1 MNLTLMIP
9 SLLWPEM
16 TQPQVYENLSLP
28 SLERLLSKSTFSRYP
43 AQEMD
48 AWLCTA
54 FNIANQHNWPIAPI
68 MLHADNASLITHC
81 DFWMRADPV
90 HLRIEQ
96 NHIMLA
102 DSQAFKISLE
112 EAQQITQS
120 LNQNMGHHYDFSLLP
135 LRADRWYIRLPHTP
149 QMQTHSLQEVT
160 CRNINNFLPAGN
172 ESIFWHKIFNEAQM
186 CLHDHPINQQR
197 ESRAELPINSIW
209 LWGGGILP
217 KSIHSQYTHIWS
229 NNDFA
234 HALALASHT
243 SYSKL
248 PVNADEWLSN
258 EISSSNN
265 LVILDNLLVH
275 AKYRNAYYWRETLKN
290 LENDWF
296 LPLYQ
301 ALKTGRINQITIV
314 AVNED
319 SLLEFVVMRTNLWKF
334 WLMTRPLTSYIVK
347 QHAN

>member
-54 FNIANQHNWPIAPI
+54 FNIPNQHNWPIAPI

-120 LNQNMGHHYDFSLLP
+120 LNQNMGHHYDF
-135 LRADRWYIRLPHTP
+135 
-149 QMQTHSLQEVT
+149 
-160 CRNINNFLPAGN
+160 
-172 ESIFWHKIFNEAQM
+172 
-186 CLHDHPINQQR
+186 
-197 ESRAELPINSIW
+197 
-209 LWGGGILP
+209 
-217 KSIHSQYTHIWS
+217 
-229 NNDFA
+229 
-234 HALALASHT
+234 
-243 SYSKL
+243 
-248 PVNADEWLSN
+248 
-258 EISSSNN
+258 
-265 LVILDNLLVH
+265 
-275 AKYRNAYYWRETLKN
+275 
-290 LENDWF
+290 
-296 LPLYQ
+296 
-301 ALKTGRINQITIV
+301 
-314 AVNED
+314 
-319 SLLEFVVMRTNLWKF
+319 
-334 WLMTRPLTSYIVK
+334 
-347 QHAN
+347 